1 MPKLLISDYP
11 SLVTMPGVD
20 AMPDAEYL
28 ILLYNESSLLNISL
42 LYNLSVTEDGVSESD
57 IKLGEDLKI
66 LMKIVPFLVPVLF
79 SFIIILG
86 FIGNLLVVFVVL
98 LNKNMR
104 NTTNLLILNLAV
116 SVMQI
121 RNKTYR
127 FWVLTENETSLTSN
141 LLSNSRCQLKLC

>member
-1 MPKLLISDYP
+1 MSKMPKLLISDYP
-11 SLVTMPGVD
+11 SLVIMPGVD
-20 AMPDAEYL
+20 NMPDAEYL
-28 ILLYNESSLLNISL
+28 ILLYNESSLLNRSL

-116 SVMQI
+116 S
-121 RNKTYR
+121 KDY
-127 FWVLTENETSLTSN
+127 LG
-141 LLSNSRCQLKLC
+141 

>member
-1 MPKLLISDYP
+1 MFKMPKLLISDSP
-11 SLVTMPGVD
+11 SVVTMPGVD

-28 ILLYNESSLLNISL
+28 ILLYNESSLLNLSL
-42 LYNLSVTEDGVSESD
+42 PYNLSVTEDGVSESD

-86 FIGNLLVVFVVL
+86 FIGNLLVVFVVM

-116 SVMQI
+116 SVME
-121 RNKTYR
+121 R
-127 FWVLTENETSLTSN
+127 
-141 LLSNSRCQLKLC
+141 

>member
-1 MPKLLISDYP
+1 MSKMPKLLISDYP
-11 SLVTMPGVD
+11 SLVIMPGVD
-20 AMPDAEYL
+20 NMPDAEYL
-28 ILLYNESSLLNISL
+28 ILLYNESSLLNRSL

-116 SVMQI
+116 RVME
-121 RNKTYR
+121 R
-127 FWVLTENETSLTSN
+127 
-141 LLSNSRCQLKLC
+141 